1 MTGGDVAALIA
12 AIGFIALVL
21 FLAVP
26 ILKLGRVLDEAR
38 NAIRDLNQSTSPLI
52 SELTETVTQTNK
64 QLQKIDVITDNA
76 AQVSTNV
83 SSLVAVI
90 TSAVGSP
97 LAKLVGFSAV
107 AKDLLLGK
115 KK

>member
-1 MTGGDVAALIA
+1 
-12 AIGFIALVL
+12 
-21 FLAVP
+21 
-26 ILKLGRVLDEAR
+26 
-38 NAIRDLNQSTSPLI
+38 
-52 SELTETVTQTNK
+52 
-64 QLQKIDVITDNA
+64 LQKIDVITDNA
-76 AQVSTNV
+76 AEVSTNV